1 MRPIHRTTINYNLP
15 YLYGLKHSEK
25 KTFFLYPFV
34 GIPISQ
40 HVKYIWLIGEGVL
53 LLQPPFPPV
62 ITAQDLIP
70 TDISSNKVESVR
82 IPNAFI
88 AYRMALV
95 RQLKSQKVACHRS
108 NVSSLASRLWAE
120 EPEDVKNT
128 YRKMATDAQMLHN
141 QARGLTFLSY
151 EQSTS
156 SDNVMQDETNSENIN
171 NNTTQ
176 DIEAELLAL
185 LNLQSLQIQ
194 PSLPQGNPMITSPMY
209 YDNNPPTTTSVTGP
223 FDHYNLGNNYN
234 GNFIGKGVYER
245 SLEQR
250 IQILEQQMA
259 LFYQLYYGVV

>member
-1 MRPIHRTTINYNLP
+1 MI
-15 YLYGLKHSEK
+15 GDEFQEK
-25 KTFFLYPFV
+25 S
-34 GIPISQ
+34 SQ
-40 HVKYIWLIGEGVL
+40 NRQSFNNCYFH
-53 LLQPPFPPV
+53 V

-128 YRKMATDAQMLHN
+128 YRKMATDAQLLHN

-156 SDNVMQDETNSENIN
+156 SDNVMQDETSSENIN
-171 NNTTQ
+171 NHSTTTQ

-185 LNLQSLQIQ
+185 LNLQSLHFQ
-194 PSLPQGNPMITSPMY
+194 PTLQQTNPIIPSPMY
-209 YDNNPPTTTSVTGP
+209 FDNNPPTTTSVSAS
-223 FDHYNLGNNYN
+223 FDHYNNLGNNYN
-234 GNFIGKGVYER
+234 GNFIGNMTGKGVYER
-245 SLEQR
+245 YLEQR

>member
-1 MRPIHRTTINYNLP
+1 MAE
-15 YLYGLKHSEK
+15 S
-25 KTFFLYPFV
+25 
-34 GIPISQ
+34 ISA
-40 HVKYIWLIGEGVL
+40 HKNNIR
-53 LLQPPFPPV
+53 PPFPPV

-234 GNFIGKGVYER
+234 GNFIGNMTGKGVYER
-245 SLEQR
+245 HLEQR